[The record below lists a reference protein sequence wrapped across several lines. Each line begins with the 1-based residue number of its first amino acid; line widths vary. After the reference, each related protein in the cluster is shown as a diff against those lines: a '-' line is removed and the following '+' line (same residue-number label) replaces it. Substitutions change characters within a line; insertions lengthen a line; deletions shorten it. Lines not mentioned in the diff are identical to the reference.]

1 MTLRISRFELD
12 TPLEFSTQLEYL
24 IFNLESS
31 GYLDTVDLNFFQLGL
46 NPKRLCSFYISHGV
60 NSLTLVLVVKQLST
74 SETGFLKFWV
84 VQTLNHL
91 AAVYVRPSRV
101 PEIFETLLRVRLP
114 NSFHSGYLIVTAST
128 MRKREEERE
137 KEEAPLTQ
145 SNLKRSSHTTT
156 TSQ

>member
-1 MTLRISRFELD
+1 ML
-12 TPLEFSTQLEYL
+12 
-24 IFNLESS
+24 
-31 GYLDTVDLNFFQLGL
+31 
-46 NPKRLCSFYISHGV
+46 FYISHGA

-91 AAVYVRPSRV
+91 AAVYVDHPAFQKFLKLYPVFGSLILFIPV
-101 PEIFETLLRVRLP
+101 S
-114 NSFHSGYLIVTAST
+114 NLIVTVST

-137 KEEAPLTQ
+137 KEEAQ